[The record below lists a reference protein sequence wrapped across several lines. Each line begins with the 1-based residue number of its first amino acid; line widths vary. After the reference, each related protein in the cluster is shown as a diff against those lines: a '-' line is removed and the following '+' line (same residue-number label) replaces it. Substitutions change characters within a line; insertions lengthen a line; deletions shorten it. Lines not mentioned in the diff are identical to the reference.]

1 MFPELPINA
10 RSRNCVAVMSVI
22 VSSSY
27 LSWKLW
33 HVRQQVHV
41 SDLDI
46 DDVILSGIQRL
57 F

>member
-1 MFPELPINA
+1 MFSELPINA

-22 VSSSY
+22 VSWSY
-27 LSWKLW
+27 LGWKLW